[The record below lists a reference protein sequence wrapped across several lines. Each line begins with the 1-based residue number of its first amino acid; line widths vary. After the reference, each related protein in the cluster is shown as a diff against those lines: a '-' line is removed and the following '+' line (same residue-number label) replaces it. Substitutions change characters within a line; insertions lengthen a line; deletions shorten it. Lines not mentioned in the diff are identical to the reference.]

1 MSAQYTAQ
9 QIEGVN
15 SGWYVFHNETGKR
28 HIVFCNENENT
39 AEDAVALLTEEPT
52 ADVGI
57 KYEYS

>member
-15 SGWYVFHNETGKR
+15 NGWYVFHNETGKR
-28 HIVFCNENENT
+28 HVVFCNENENT

-52 ADVGI
+52 ADVGV
-57 KYEYS
+57 